1 VSKKLY
7 FFNAGLP
14 RSGNTVLSAI
24 LNQNPD
30 IQSSANSL
38 LCDHLFNTALLY
50 QSEKFR
56 NFPDSKSLHNLLASS
71 FDAYY
76 ADWNYKYIIDRAPW
90 GTPVNLSI
98 LRSIFGDG
106 LKILCPVRDIVEIIA
121 SFIRLDP
128 SRLRQEFQQEILADR
143 RFSLSYKDEKEV
155 FCELISGPKSQLDV
169 SLFSL
174 HNLLLPEN
182 SKFLHIIEYKDFIE
196 DPLTTLKGI
205 YAFLDIPYFEHD
217 IENIS
222 SFKANNIEYN
232 DSTVADNLHTIRD
245 SLSSPE
251 YYVTEVLPPYL
262 ISRYRHLEFWRK

>member
-1 VSKKLY
+1 VFKKRY

-30 IQSSANSL
+30 VQSSANSL

-56 NFPDSKSLHNLLASS
+56 NFPDSKSLHNLLSSS

-76 ADWNYKYIIDRAPW
+76 ADWEYKYIIDRAPW

-98 LRSIFGDG
+98 LKAIFGDD
-106 LKILCPVRDIVEIIA
+106 LKIICPVRDIVEIIA

-128 SRLRQEFQQEILADR
+128 SRLRQELQQEIAADR
-143 RFSLSYKDEKEV
+143 RFYLSYKDEKEI
-155 FCELISGPKSQLDV
+155 FCELISAPKSQLDV

-174 HNLLLPEN
+174 HNLLSPEN
-182 SKFLHIIEYKDFIE
+182 RKFLHIIEYKDFIT
-196 DPLTTLKGI
+196 DPLTSLKAI
-205 YAFLDIPYFEHD
+205 YEFLDIPYFKHD
-217 IENIS
+217 VENIGIFS
-222 SFKANNIEYN
+222 ANNVEYD
-232 DSTVADNLHTIRD
+232 DSTVASNLHTIRD

-251 YYVTEVLPPYL
+251 YCTSEVLPPYL
-262 ISRYRHLEFWRK
+262 ISRYSHSEFWRK